1 MRQLSKSIQLRIGP
15 VIERAEK
22 LAERVRQE
30 LPTHAGLATV
40 AEGVRDSAREAE
52 GVARQLRKP
61 WGFHRLPVIFL
72 ALSLIVFSLWLYFRF
87 FHVSTLRIALPVRDA
102 VALHDRVAG
111 GGRVKF
117 EQLDVLGSRESVE
130 KLQSGDADVAF
141 VQGGIQIPNEL
152 PRLSIPN
159 TETLLFFLRDG
170 IENTQ
175 DVRTILTSF
184 PDQGSHSVA
193 RDVVALWGSTDR
205 VKYVHEWR
213 EMTADPEYKIAD
225 EIDAAL
231 IVKDLTSDQTLA
243 GIQHIRQAGFRLAST
258 GLGARYAR
266 LKYLSPRVIPQGY
279 LLANP
284 PTPSKPIEC
293 YTVAAFLVARA
304 DLTPRL
310 FAEAAK
316 LLDTNPNTLTDL
328 GFEPTVRESIGMFEG
343 IEAFLSILVY
353 IGLAFLALMGLEV
366 TTYRRRF
373 NELNTLISLISMHQ
387 SNKDVLGVEDAKRR
401 REFLLYLGLCSD
413 LLGLIS
419 VITGYYS
426 QENPSLL
433 YNKLLE
439 IIHHRSSG
447 LKLNIQL
454 KILHAGLS
462 TESLGHQKAGD

>member
-1 MRQLSKSIQLRIGP
+1 MSKMIHLRIGP
-15 VIERAEK
+15 VIERAES
-22 LAERVRQE
+22 LVDRVQQE
-30 LPTHAGLATV
+30 LPTHAGLSGV
-40 AEGVRDSAREAE
+40 AIGVRDAAREAE
-52 GVARQLRKP
+52 HVARQIRKP
-61 WGFHRLPVIFL
+61 WGLHRLPVIFL
-72 ALSLIVFSLWLYFRF
+72 ALTLLFFSLWLYFRF
-87 FHVSTLRIALPVRDA
+87 FHVSTLKIALPVRDA

-117 EQLDVLGSRESVE
+117 SQVDVLGSRESVA
-130 KLQSGDADVAF
+130 KLESGEADVAF
-141 VQGGIQIPNEL
+141 VQGGISIPRDL

-170 IENTQ
+170 IESTQ
-175 DVRTILTSF
+175 DVRKILTSF
-184 PDQGSHSVA
+184 PDQGSHTVA
-193 RDVVALWGSTDR
+193 RDIVALWGTSDR
-205 VKYVHEWR
+205 VEYNHQWR
-213 EMTADPEYKIAD
+213 EMTRNPEFNIPND
-225 EIDAAL
+225 IDAAL
-231 IVKDLTSDQTLA
+231 VVKDLTSDETLA
-243 GIQHIRQAGFRLAST
+243 GIRRIRQAGFRLAST
-258 GLGARYAR
+258 ELGARFAR
-266 LKYLSPRVIPQGY
+266 LNYITPREIPAGY
-279 LLANP
+279 LLASP
-284 PTPSKPIEC
+284 STPTEPVEC
-293 YTVAAFLVARA
+293 FTVSAFLVARA

-316 LLDTNPNTLTDL
+316 LLDTNPNTLTDF

-387 SNKDVLGVEDAKRR
+387 SNKDVLGVQDAERR

-462 TESLGHQKAGD
+462 TESLGGQ

>member
-1 MRQLSKSIQLRIGP
+1 MSDSIRLQIGP
-15 VIERAEK
+15 VIEQAEK
-22 LAERVRQE
+22 LVAQVRQE
-30 LPTHAGLATV
+30 LPTHAGLASV
-40 AEGVRDSAREAE
+40 ATGVRDAAKEAE
-52 GVARQLRKP
+52 QVARQLRKP
-61 WGFHRLPVIFL
+61 WGVHRLPVVFL
-72 ALSLIVFSLWLYFRF
+72 GLTLVGLSLWLYFHF
-87 FHVSTLRIALPVRDA
+87 FHVSTLKIALPIRDA

-117 EQLDVLGSRESVE
+117 ERVDVLGSRESVE
-130 KLQSGDADVAF
+130 KLQSGEVDIAF
-141 VQGGIQIPNEL
+141 VQGGIPIPSDL

-170 IENTQ
+170 IESVQ
-175 DVRTILTSF
+175 DVRKILTSY
-184 PDQGSHSVA
+184 PEQGSHTVA
-193 RDVVALWGSTDR
+193 RNVVALWGTTDR
-205 VKYVHEWR
+205 VEYVHQWR
-213 EMTADPEYKIAD
+213 EMTVEPGFQISDD
-225 EIDAAL
+225 VDAAFV
-231 IVKDLTSDQTLA
+231 VKDLTSDQTLA
-243 GIQHIRQAGFRLAST
+243 GIRRIRNAGFRLASIQ
-258 GLGARYAR
+258 LGARHAR
-266 LKYLSPRVIPQGY
+266 LSYITPREVPPGY
-279 LLANP
+279 LLTNP
-284 PTPSKPIEC
+284 PTPSESVEC
-293 YTVAAFLVARA
+293 YTVSAFLVARA

-316 LLDTNPNTLTDL
+316 LLDSNQNTITDL

-353 IGLAFLALMGLEV
+353 IGLAFLALLGLEV

-387 SNKDVLGVEDAKRR
+387 SNKDLLGVQDAKRR

-454 KILHAGLS
+454 KILHSGLPM
-462 TESLGHQKAGD
+462 ESLSGQ